1 MNVKRSCLDCIMTLL
16 AVRPPLLMASFPR
29 KHVLSAVEGRES
41 RPFPCN
47 FWMPAGAGMT
57 MRVSE
62 RRILLGTFLLVIA
75 ILLGTVRLVSAQ
87 TVKIGFVPSESFAPL
102 FVAHERGHFK
112 AQGLTTELVRLPSG
126 AAILTQVST
135 GDLQVG
141 GGALGAAGFN
151 AAHQKLPIAFVAP
164 MHYAYNEDYLVVR
177 KAEID
182 AGRFK
187 SVADLRGKPC
197 AINAKG
203 VATEWVLDEVLQTGG
218 LRIDNVDI
226 KTLPFPEMLP
236 ALDNGAIHC
245 GIITEPFATQAEE
258 KSIGVRPLKA
268 KPGARPVPI
277 TVAFWNSDWAK
288 KNDAAARGFMA
299 GYLRAVRDLSEP
311 NAWKA
316 PVHTEIISKHTG
328 VSTDVLVKTRAPSFS
343 PNLELEEKIMMSQQE
358 FNLRLGYLKY
368 KEMKPIKELID
379 LSYAEAA
386 VKQAG
391 RK

>member
-1 MNVKRSCLDCIMTLL
+1 MNNSRL
-16 AVRPPLLMASFPR
+16 RAS
-29 KHVLSAVEGRES
+29 VA
-41 RPFPCN
+41 
-47 FWMPAGAGMT
+47 
-57 MRVSE
+57 
-62 RRILLGTFLLVIA
+62 IA
-75 ILLGTVRLVSAQ
+75 ILAVILPSTTVPLSAQ
-87 TVKIGFVPSESFAPL
+87 TVLKIGFVPSESFAPL
-102 FVAHERGHFK
+102 FVAHERGYFK

-141 GGALGAAGFN
+141 GGALGAAAFN
-151 AAHQKLPIAFVAP
+151 AANQKLPVAFVAP
-164 MHYAYNEDYLVVR
+164 MHFAHAEDYLVVR

-182 AGRFK
+182 GGRFK
-187 SVADLRGKPC
+187 TIGDLRGKPC
-197 AINAKG
+197 AVNAKG
-203 VATEWVLDEVLQTGG
+203 VATEWVLDEVLKPGG
-218 LRIDNVDI
+218 LGIDDVAV

-236 ALDNGAIHC
+236 ALDNGAIIC
-245 GIITEPFATQAEE
+245 GIVTEPFATQAEE
-258 KSIGVRPLKA
+258 KAIGLRPLKA
-268 KPGARPVPI
+268 KPGAKPVPI
-277 TVAFWNSDWAK
+277 TVMFWNSDWVK
-288 KNDAAARGFMA
+288 KNEQSAKAFMS

-328 VSTDVLVKTRAPSFS
+328 VPATVLVKTRAPSFS
-343 PNLELEEKIMMSQQE
+343 PNLELEEKPMISQQE

-391 RK
+391 RR

>member
-1 MNVKRSCLDCIMTLL
+1 MTGNNS
-16 AVRPPLLMASFPR
+16 RFIGMI
-29 KHVLSAVEGRES
+29 VLGFAICFGT
-41 RPFPCN
+41 
-47 FWMPAGAGMT
+47 AGVA
-57 MRVSE
+57 
-62 RRILLGTFLLVIA
+62 
-75 ILLGTVRLVSAQ
+75 SAQ
-87 TVKIGFVPSESFAPL
+87 SVVKIGFVPSESFAPL
-102 FVAHERGHFK
+102 FVAHERGYFK
-112 AQGLTTELVRLPSG
+112 AQGLSTELVRLPSG

-135 GDLQVG
+135 GDIQVG

-151 AAHQKLPIAFVAP
+151 AANQKLPVAFVAP
-164 MHYAYNEDYLVVR
+164 MHFAYVEDYLVIR

-203 VATEWVLDEVLQTGG
+203 VATEWVLDEVLKSGG
-218 LRIDNVDI
+218 MRIDNVDV

-245 GIITEPFATQAEE
+245 GIVTEPFATQAEE
-258 KSIGVRPLKA
+258 KNIGVRPLKA
-268 KPGARPVPI
+268 KPGAKPVPI

-288 KNDAAARGFMA
+288 KNDSAARAFMS

-328 VSTDVLVKTRAPSFS
+328 VGAAVLLKTRAPVFS
-343 PNLELEEKIMMSQQE
+343 PNLEIDDKEMMSQQE

>member
-1 MNVKRSCLDCIMTLL
+1 MNGYNSR
-16 AVRPPLLMASFPR
+16 
-29 KHVLSAVEGRES
+29 LSAVLFFGIVLS
-41 RPFPCN
+41 FGP
-47 FWMPAGAGMT
+47 
-57 MRVSE
+57 
-62 RRILLGTFLLVIA
+62 IA
-75 ILLGTVRLVSAQ
+75 SVAAQ
-87 TVKIGFVPSESFAPL
+87 SVVKIGFVPSESFAPL
-102 FVAHERGHFK
+102 FVAHERGYFK
-112 AQGLTTELVRLPSG
+112 AQGVTTDLVRLPSG

-135 GDLQVG
+135 GDIQVG
-141 GGALGAAGFN
+141 GGALGAAAFN
-151 AAHQKLPIAFVAP
+151 AANQKLPVAFIAP
-164 MHYAYNEDYLVVR
+164 MHFAHVEDYLVVR

-187 SVADLRGKPC
+187 SVADLRGKAC

-203 VATEWVLDEVLQTGG
+203 VATEWVLDEVLKTGG
-218 LRIDNVDI
+218 VRIDNIDV

-245 GIITEPFATQAEE
+245 GIVTEPFATQAEE
-258 KSIGVRPLKA
+258 RNIGVRPLKA
-268 KPGARPVPI
+268 KPGSKPVPI

-288 KNDAAARGFMA
+288 KNDSAARAFMS

-311 NAWKA
+311 GAWKA
-316 PVHTEIISKHTG
+316 SVHTEIINKHTG
-328 VSTDVLVKTRAPSFS
+328 VAAAVLLKTRAPVFS
-343 PNLELEEKIMMSQQE
+343 PNLELDDKAMMSQQE

-368 KEMKPIKELID
+368 KELKPMKELID

>member
-1 MNVKRSCLDCIMTLL
+1 MIALL
-16 AVRPPLLMASFPR
+16 TVIF
-29 KHVLSAVEGRES
+29 
-41 RPFPCN
+41 
-47 FWMPAGAGMT
+47 
-57 MRVSE
+57 
-62 RRILLGTFLLVIA
+62 LGTF
-75 ILLGTVRLVSAQ
+75 RPVSAQ
-87 TVKIGFVPSESFAPL
+87 PVVKIGFVPSESFAPL

-151 AAHQKLPIAFVAP
+151 AAHQKLPVAFVAP
-164 MHYAYNEDYLVVR
+164 MHFAYTEDYLVVR
-177 KAEID
+177 KAEVD
-182 AGRFK
+182 AGRYK
-187 SVADLRGKPC
+187 TVADLRAKPC
-197 AINAKG
+197 AVNAKG
-203 VATEWVLDEVLQTGG
+203 VATEWVLDEVLKPGG
-218 LRIDNVDI
+218 LRIDNVDL

-245 GIITEPFATQAEE
+245 GIVTEPFATQAEE
-258 KSIGVRPLKA
+258 KGIGVRPLKA
-268 KPGARPVPI
+268 KAGTKPVPI

-288 KNDAAARGFMA
+288 KSDAAARAFMM

-328 VSTDVLVKTRAPSFS
+328 VSASVLVKTRAPSFS
-343 PNLELEEKIMMSQQE
+343 PNLELEEKAMMSQQE

-368 KEMKPIKELID
+368 KEMKPIKELLD

-386 VKQAG
+386 VKQMG

>member
-1 MNVKRSCLDCIMTLL
+1 MSDNQSCLSWMIAVL
-16 AVRPPLLMASFPR
+16 AVIS
-29 KHVLSAVEGRES
+29 
-41 RPFPCN
+41 
-47 FWMPAGAGMT
+47 
-57 MRVSE
+57 
-62 RRILLGTFLLVIA
+62 LGLITS
-75 ILLGTVRLVSAQ
+75 VSAQ
-87 TVKIGFVPSESFAPL
+87 SVVKIGFVPSESFAPL
-102 FVAHERGHFK
+102 FVAHERGYFK
-112 AQGLTTELVRLPSG
+112 AQGLASELVRLPSG

-151 AAHQKLPIAFVAP
+151 AAHQKLPVAFVAP

-187 SVADLRGKPC
+187 TVSDLRGKPC
-197 AINAKG
+197 AVNAKG
-203 VATEWVLDEVLQTGG
+203 VATEWVLDEVLKTGG
-218 LRIDNVDI
+218 LRIDNIDL

-245 GIITEPFATQAEE
+245 AIVTEPFATQAEE
-258 KSIGVRPLKA
+258 KAIGARPLKP
-268 KPGARPVPI
+268 KPGAKPVPI

-288 KNDAAARGFMA
+288 KNESAAKGFMA
-299 GYLRAVRDLSEP
+299 GYLKAVRDLSEP

-328 VSTDVLVKTRAPSFS
+328 VASAVLLKTRPPVFS
-343 PNLELEEKIMMSQQE
+343 PNLELEENVMMAQQE

-368 KEMKPIKELID
+368 KEMKPIKELVD

>member
-1 MNVKRSCLDCIMTLL
+1 MFDLSRREYEESSRNGSKGKRIRILDL
-16 AVRPPLLMASFPR
+16 
-29 KHVLSAVEGRES
+29 G
-41 RPFPCN
+41 
-47 FWMPAGAGMT
+47 AGA
-57 MRVSE
+57 R
-62 RRILLGTFLLVIA
+62 LLRGGKYMDGNKTWWFVGIIVLGVVI
-75 ILLGTVRLVSAQ
+75 IFGITGVVSAQ
-87 TVKIGFVPSESFAPL
+87 SVVKIGFVPSESFAPL
-102 FVAHERGHFK
+102 FVAHERGYFK
-112 AQGLTTELVRLPSG
+112 ALGLGSELVRLPSG

-151 AAHQKLPIAFVAP
+151 AANQKLPVAFVAP
-164 MHYAYNEDYLVVR
+164 MHFAFAEDYLVVR
-177 KAEID
+177 KAELD

-187 SVADLRGKPC
+187 SVSDLRGKAC

-203 VATEWVLDEVLQTGG
+203 VATEWLLDEVLKSGG
-218 LRIDNVDI
+218 MRIDNVDI

-245 GIITEPFATQAEE
+245 AIVTEPFATQAEE
-258 KSIGVRPLKA
+258 KKIGIRPLKA
-268 KPGARPVPI
+268 KPGAKPVPI

-288 KNDAAARGFMA
+288 KNDAAARAFMN
-299 GYLRAVRDLSEP
+299 GYLKAVRDLSEP
-311 NAWKA
+311 NAWRA
-316 PVHTEIISKHTG
+316 PVHLEILSKHTG
-328 VSTDVLVKTRAPSFS
+328 VGKDVLTKTRAPVFS
-343 PNLELEEKIMMSQQE
+343 PNLDLEEKILMSQQE

>member
-1 MNVKRSCLDCIMTLL
+1 MNVKPLTFNWMTTLL
-16 AVRPPLLMASFPR
+16 SGRSLLLTASFPR
-29 KHVLSAVEGRES
+29 KRES
-41 RPFPCN
+41 RLFAN
-47 FWMPAGAGMT
+47 RAWMPACAGMT
-57 MRVSE
+57 LLMSE
-62 RRILLGTFLLVIA
+62 RTILLGMFLAIA
-75 ILLGTVRLVSAQ
+75 TLLGSIRPVSAQ

-141 GGALGAAGFN
+141 GGALGAAAFN
-151 AAHQKLPIAFVAP
+151 AANQKLPVAFVAP
-164 MHYAYNEDYLVVR
+164 MHYAFNEDYLVVR

-187 SVADLRGKPC
+187 AVADLRGKPC

-258 KSIGVRPLKA
+258 KSIGIRPLKA
-268 KPGARPVPI
+268 KPGAKPVPI

-328 VSTDVLVKTRAPSFS
+328 VSANVLVKTRAPSFS

-368 KEMKPIKELID
+368 KELKPIKELID

>member
-1 MNVKRSCLDCIMTLL
+1 MSDNQSWLSWMI
-16 AVRPPLLMASFPR
+16 PLLT
-29 KHVLSAVEGRES
+29 V
-41 RPFPCN
+41 
-47 FWMPAGAGMT
+47 
-57 MRVSE
+57 
-62 RRILLGTFLLVIA
+62 ILLGM
-75 ILLGTVRLVSAQ
+75 VSPVSGQ
-87 TVKIGFVPSESFAPL
+87 SVVKIGFVPSESFAPL

-151 AAHQKLPIAFVAP
+151 AAHQKLPVAFVAP

-187 SVADLRGKPC
+187 AVADLRGKPC

-218 LRIDNVDI
+218 LKIDNIDV

-258 KSIGVRPLKA
+258 KGIGVRPLKA
-268 KPGARPVPI
+268 KPGAKPVPI

-299 GYLRAVRDLSEP
+299 GYLQAVRDLSEP

-328 VSTDVLVKTRAPSFS
+328 VSANVLVKTRAPSFS
-343 PNLELEEKIMMSQQE
+343 PNLELEEKVMMSQQE

>member
-1 MNVKRSCLDCIMTLL
+1 MSGQQRWLKGLVKLLIGRSSGRLCHRQM
-16 AVRPPLLMASFPR
+16 MASLPR
-29 KHVLSAVEGRES
+29 NRES
-41 RPFPCN
+41 RRFPAKI
-47 FWMPAGAGMT
+47 WMPASAGMT
-57 MRVSE
+57 GLVFKRAV
-62 RRILLGTFLLVIA
+62 LGGSFLVAITLIVICP
-75 ILLGTVRLVSAQ
+75 VSAQ
-87 TVKIGFVPSESFAPL
+87 PIVKIGFVPSESFAPL
-102 FVAHERGHFK
+102 FVGHERGYFK
-112 AQGLTTELVRLPSG
+112 TQGLASELVRLPSG

-151 AAHQKLPIAFVAP
+151 AAHQKLPVAFVAP

-187 SVADLRGKPC
+187 TVSDLRGKPC
-197 AINAKG
+197 AVNAKG
-203 VATEWVLDEVLQTGG
+203 VATEWVLDEVLKTGG
-218 LRIDNVDI
+218 LRIDNIDL

-258 KSIGVRPLKA
+258 KAIGVRPLKA
-268 KPGARPVPI
+268 KPGAKPVPI

-288 KNDAAARGFMA
+288 KNESAAKAFMA

-316 PVHTEIISKHTG
+316 PVHTDIINKHTG
-328 VSTDVLVKTRAPSFS
+328 VATAVLLKTRAPVFS
-343 PNLELEEKIMMSQQE
+343 PNLELEEKEMMSQQE

-368 KEMKPIKELID
+368 KEMKPIKELVD

>member
-1 MNVKRSCLDCIMTLL
+1 MKGKPSWLSGVIAVLAVTLL
-16 AVRPPLLMASFPR
+16 GSISP
-29 KHVLSAVEGRES
+29 
-41 RPFPCN
+41 
-47 FWMPAGAGMT
+47 
-57 MRVSE
+57 
-62 RRILLGTFLLVIA
+62 
-75 ILLGTVRLVSAQ
+75 VSAQ
-87 TVKIGFVPSESFAPL
+87 TVVKIGFVPSESFAPL
-102 FVAHERGHFK
+102 FVGHERGYFK
-112 AQGLTTELVRLPSG
+112 AQGVTTELVRLPSG

-141 GGALGAAGFN
+141 GGALGAAAFN
-151 AAHQKLPIAFVAP
+151 AAHQKLPVAFVAP
-164 MHYAYNEDYLVVR
+164 MHFAYTEDYLVVR

-187 SVADLRGKPC
+187 TVSDLRGKPC
-197 AINAKG
+197 AVNAKG
-203 VATEWVLDEVLQTGG
+203 VATEWVLDEVLKTGG
-218 LRIDNVDI
+218 LQINDVDL

-258 KSIGVRPLKA
+258 KGIGRRPLKS
-268 KPGARPVPI
+268 KPGVKPVPI
-277 TVAFWNSDWAK
+277 TVMFWNSDWAK
-288 KNDAAARGFMA
+288 KNDGAARAFMS

-316 PVHTEIISKHTG
+316 SVHTELINKHTG
-328 VSTDVLVKTRAPSFS
+328 VPANVLVKTRAPSFS
-343 PNLELEEKIMMSQQE
+343 PNLELEEKSMMSQQE

-391 RK
+391 RR

>member
-1 MNVKRSCLDCIMTLL
+1 MQAEQSYQNLVIIFLT
-16 AVRPPLLMASFPR
+16 V
-29 KHVLSAVEGRES
+29 
-41 RPFPCN
+41 
-47 FWMPAGAGMT
+47 
-57 MRVSE
+57 
-62 RRILLGTFLLVIA
+62 ILLGIIGPA
-75 ILLGTVRLVSAQ
+75 SAQ

-135 GDLQVG
+135 EDLQVG
-141 GGALGAAGFN
+141 GGALGAAAFN
-151 AAHQKLPIAFVAP
+151 AAHQKLPVAFVAP
-164 MHYAYNEDYLVVR
+164 MHYAHTEDYLVIR
-177 KAEID
+177 KVEID

-187 SVADLRGKPC
+187 TVADLRGKPC
-197 AINAKG
+197 AVNAKG

-218 LRIDNVDI
+218 LRIDNVDV
-226 KTLPFPEMLP
+226 KTLRFPEMVP

-245 GIITEPFATQAEE
+245 GIVTEPFATQAEE
-258 KSIGVRPLKA
+258 KGIGVRPLKA
-268 KPGARPVPI
+268 KPGAKPVPI
-277 TVAFWNSDWAK
+277 TVVFWNSDWAK

-299 GYLRAVRDLSEP
+299 GYLRAVRELSEP

-328 VSTDVLVKTRAPSFS
+328 VPANILAKTRAPSFS
-343 PNLELEEKIMMSQQE
+343 PNLELEEKVMMSQQE

-368 KEMKPIKELID
+368 KGMKPIGELVD

>member
-1 MNVKRSCLDCIMTLL
+1 
-16 AVRPPLLMASFPR
+16 
-29 KHVLSAVEGRES
+29 
-41 RPFPCN
+41 
-47 FWMPAGAGMT
+47 
-57 MRVSE
+57 
-62 RRILLGTFLLVIA
+62 
-75 ILLGTVRLVSAQ
+75 
-87 TVKIGFVPSESFAPL
+87 
-102 FVAHERGHFK
+102 
-112 AQGLTTELVRLPSG
+112 LPSG

-151 AAHQKLPIAFVAP
+151 AANQKLPVAFVAP
-164 MHYAYNEDYLVVR
+164 MHFAFAEDYLVIR

-187 SVADLRGKPC
+187 TVSDLRGKAC

-203 VATEWVLDEVLQTGG
+203 VATEWLLDEVLKPGG
-218 LRIDNVDI
+218 MRIDNVDV

-258 KSIGVRPLKA
+258 KNIGVRPLKA
-268 KPGARPVPI
+268 KPGAKPVPI

-288 KNDAAARGFMA
+288 KNDATAKAFMN
-299 GYLRAVRDLSEP
+299 GYLRAVRELSEP

-328 VSTDVLVKTRAPSFS
+328 VAAAVLLKTRAPVFS
-343 PNLELEEKIMMSQQE
+343 PNLELAEKEMMSQQE

-368 KEMKPIKELID
+368 KEVKPIKELVD

>member
-1 MNVKRSCLDCIMTLL
+1 MK
-16 AVRPPLLMASFPR
+16 A
-29 KHVLSAVEGRES
+29 KQS
-41 RPFPCN
+41 RGN
-47 FWMPAGAGMT
+47 
-57 MRVSE
+57 
-62 RRILLGTFLLVIA
+62 LVIVLLTI
-75 ILLGTVRLVSAQ
+75 ILLGTVRPVSAQ

-141 GGALGAAGFN
+141 GGALGAAAFN
-151 AAHQKLPIAFVAP
+151 AAHQKLPVAFVAP

-187 SVADLRGKPC
+187 AVADLRGKPC

-203 VATEWVLDEVLQTGG
+203 VATEWLLDEVLQTGG
-218 LRIDNVDI
+218 LRIDNIDV

-236 ALDNGAIHC
+236 ALDNGAILC

-258 KSIGVRPLKA
+258 KGIGVRPLKA
-268 KPGARPVPI
+268 KPGTKPVPI

-316 PVHTEIISKHTG
+316 PVHTEILSKHTG
-328 VSTDVLVKTRAPSFS
+328 VSASVLVKTRAPSFS
-343 PNLELEEKIMMSQQE
+343 PNLELEEKVMMSQQE

-368 KEMKPIKELID
+368 KEMKPIKELLD

>member
-1 MNVKRSCLDCIMTLL
+1 MSVKQLCLHWMTTLL
-16 AVRPPLLMASFPR
+16 PGQPLLLMASFPR
-29 KHVLSAVEGRES
+29 KRES
-41 RPFPCN
+41 RLLPSN
-47 FWMPAGAGMT
+47 FWMPACVGMT
-57 MRVSE
+57 IRVSE
-62 RRILLGTFLLVIA
+62 RPILLATFLLVVA
-75 ILLGTVRLVSAQ
+75 TLLGTIRSVSAQ

-141 GGALGAAGFN
+141 GGALGAAAFN
-151 AAHQKLPIAFVAP
+151 AAHQKLPVAFVAP
-164 MHYAYNEDYLVVR
+164 MHYAYNEDYLVIR

-187 SVADLRGKPC
+187 AVADLRGKPC

-268 KPGARPVPI
+268 KSGAKPVPI

-299 GYLRAVRDLSEP
+299 AYLRAVRDLSEP

-316 PVHTEIISKHTG
+316 PMHTEIISKHTG
-328 VSTDVLVKTRAPSFS
+328 VSADVLVKTRAPSFS